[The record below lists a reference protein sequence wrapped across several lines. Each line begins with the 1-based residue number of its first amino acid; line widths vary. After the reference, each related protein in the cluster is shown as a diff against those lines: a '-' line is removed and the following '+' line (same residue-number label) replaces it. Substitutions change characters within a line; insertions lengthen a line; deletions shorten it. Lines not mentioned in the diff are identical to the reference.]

1 MINRKAF
8 LTNAI
13 EEGFKNNVS
22 GYPLVLKH
30 SKGRKLIDYKIYGN
44 SVQKGANLFDGTYK
58 NGYIASNKVAGF
70 SETVGNHYLVVMPCE
85 PNTTY
90 ILEKEYA
97 TERFTVGFTDEY
109 PYTGCPIIGTLTN
122 NSAKKITATSGENSQ
137 YLVAFVYNKTID
149 TLPLPNVEIYK
160 EQSPDNPIEIQ
171 SVGDLVTDTADSNYG
186 KYKIPVK
193 VSGKNMFNRNA
204 IFSSVLSGGYLEVTD
219 TGYNILKT
227 NSFSNGMSIG
237 NFKDLVP
244 NLKVGDKFKIA
255 FETNAIRNNQ
265 NVNYIYLNVYKSIL
279 RIGNKYTC
287 TQDMLNSAMYI
298 YSGGTEDCYYK
309 NIMVYKSTETS
320 DFEPYQ
326 DPVTTNIYLNEPLRK
341 VGEYADYID
350 FKTQQVVR
358 NIYKYDLTGNETGWI
373 DRNLNYDSY
382 GIVFR
387 NGSLL
392 EKPANFQYKNAFCN
406 YFKYGAI
413 ASAKGIFSLANSPID
428 WQFNI
433 SDGQLGISK
442 DEEKSVRLQ
451 KWLEW
456 LQTNYSNG
464 NPVSMYYVLE
474 EEIPENIELP
484 NIPTLKYAN
493 TITTDTT
500 VEASNMNVSYKS
512 FEKGE

>member
-1 MINRKAF
+1 MIIRNNKTTSTLYKGTKEIIKRYKGTLVVYEAF
-8 LTNAI
+8 KKLIA
-13 EEGFKNNVS
+13 S
-22 GYPLVLKH
+22 GVPPITLQKC
-30 SKGRKLIDYKIYGN
+30 KEANLIDYKIYGN

-58 NGYIASNKVAGF
+58 NGYISSNKIAAF

-109 PYTGCPIIGTLTN
+109 PYTGCPIIRTLTN

-137 YLVAFVYNKTID
+137 YLIAFVYNKTVD

-171 SVGDLVTDTADSNYG
+171 SVGDLVTDANDANYG

-193 VSGKNMFNRNA
+193 VN
-204 IFSSVLSGGYLEVTD
+204 D
-219 TGYNILKT
+219 
-227 NSFSNGMSIG
+227 
-237 NFKDLVP
+237 
-244 NLKVGDKFKIA
+244 
-255 FETNAIRNNQ
+255 
-265 NVNYIYLNVYKSIL
+265 NV
-279 RIGNKYTC
+279 
-287 TQDMLNSAMYI
+287 
-298 YSGGTEDCYYK
+298 
-309 NIMVYKSTETS
+309 
-320 DFEPYQ
+320 
-326 DPVTTNIYLNEPLRK
+326 TNIYLDEPLRK
-341 VGEYADYID
+341 IGDYADYID
-350 FKTQQVVR
+350 FANQKVVR
-358 NIYKYDLTGNETGWI
+358 NIYRYDLTGNETGWL

-387 NGSLL
+387 NGHLL

-406 YFKYGAI
+406 YFNYGSI
-413 ASAKGIFSLANSPID
+413 ASAKGIFSFANSSTD

-474 EEIPENIELP
+474 EEIPETIELP
-484 NIPTLKYAN
+484 NISTNKGTN
-493 TITTDTT
+493 IIEVDTSISP
-500 VEASNMNVSYKS
+500 SNMQVKYYGK
-512 FEKGE
+512 E